1 MFADGCS
8 SAQRPSF
15 ASQVD
20 AAVVAAANIPR
31 STYEVN
37 ELTREDSEDWLT
49 VDPDELDGM
58 MMRASGRDRAERPA
72 EGSVKAMDL
81 DDTHAQALSD
91 LAAKVGKFVEGEGDI
106 EGARFNE

>member
-1 MFADGCS
+1 MLTSS

-20 AAVVAAANIPR
+20 AAIAAAVDVPR
-31 STYEVN
+31 FTYEAN
-37 ELTREDSEDWLT
+37 ELTQEDSEDWLT

-58 MMRASGRDRAERPA
+58 MMRASGRDRAERANEDSAKP
-72 EGSVKAMDL
+72 MDL

-106 EGARFNE
+106 EGARFDE